1 MSDNNTSNKTC
12 HPSTSTANE
21 STLQPP
27 GGMLN
32 VSTSHGY
39 SKVNTL
45 TTSDVRP
52 CQRCPNPTGHPADRC
67 PLRPLPAAVRNSTS
81 VTTRPGPVGTI
92 TSALMISVGLN
103 HISHYSSPTGT
114 VPTVVIETPT
124 VAVQIRDKPKRRR
137 RKRPNKAARR
147 ARLAAERTNSQDAT
161 PAAVKPEDSDDK
173 VVQ

>member
-12 HPSTSTANE
+12 HPSPSAANE

-27 GGMLN
+27 G
-32 VSTSHGY
+32 
-39 SKVNTL
+39 
-45 TTSDVRP
+45 DVRP
-52 CQRCPNPTGHPADRC
+52 CQRCPNQTCHSTDRC
-67 PLRPLPAAVRNSTS
+67 PLRPLPTAVRNTTS
-81 VTTRPGPVGTI
+81 VTTRPGLVGT
-92 TSALMISVGLN
+92 TKPALVISVGVN

-147 ARLAAERTNSQDAT
+147 ARLAAERINSQDAT
-161 PAAVKPEDSDDK
+161 PAAMKPEDSDDK
-173 VVQ
+173 VAQ